1 MGSATTICSD
11 KTGTLT
17 LNQVGCCCHILNVVH
32 FDGYKDDPWFQK
44 FAQPWL
50 IPYFLSILRWLL
62 WRLTLVER
70 KWILQ
75 IMFRCYLLQSH
86 HWLSKELLRIRLEA
100 YLSPRLHYTFIALL
114 HLFVCASCCIPFA
127 PLALIPV
134 GVHPIIP
141 TLWLCNKN
149 LLLSMRPNSCF
160 LSCSRLNWWLVA

>member
-32 FDGYKDDPWFQK
+32 FGGYKDDPWFQK
-44 FAQPWL
+44 FAQPRL

-100 YLSPRLHYTFIALL
+100 YLSPRLHLYFYSTSAFVCLCILL
-114 HLFVCASCCIPFA
+114 HSICPSC
-127 PLALIPV
+127 
-134 GVHPIIP
+134 
-141 TLWLCNKN
+141 
-149 LLLSMRPNSCF
+149 SNSCW
-160 LSCSRLNWWLVA
+160 CSPDHPNFVVM